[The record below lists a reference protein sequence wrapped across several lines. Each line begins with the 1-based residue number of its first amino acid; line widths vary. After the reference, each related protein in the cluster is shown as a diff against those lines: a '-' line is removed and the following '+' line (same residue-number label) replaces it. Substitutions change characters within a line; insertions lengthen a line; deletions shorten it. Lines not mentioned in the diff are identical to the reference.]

1 MEEDV
6 QDQSNGT
13 RVEGAMPPIV
23 DAHAHVLPYLGGPAG
38 FASAEEHLLYV
49 QRAMHTHGAQPVRR
63 ARDHAV
69 VTEPTLWD
77 PDDPSPSGR
86 RPVDFRAG
94 RNGRFEWNAGGEEYY
109 IQFMPPSFQTMD
121 APADF
126 LIAQMDYAGV
136 DVAVLQN
143 DHIYGSLNEFFA
155 EAVAAYPDRF
165 IGLAQVEEPIA
176 YQDDQIERLRH
187 AVETLGMR
195 GLYYTTSTY
204 FATRYRETYQDE
216 VFTPFWDEVRN
227 LGLPVFWVFPS
238 SSPLGDY
245 DDEMRRFDR
254 WLERYPEVKSVLVHG
269 FPDGK
274 MLDAQGRLAP
284 SEAVRAVAGRP
295 NVYAEVLFPI
305 KWGGV
310 WDYPYPEARG
320 LLRDY
325 LALFGPERL
334 MWGSDMPNVERY
346 ATYRQTL
353 TYLARYSEFVP
364 AEDMAAILGGNVL
377 TLFPKRSG

>member
-1 MEEDV
+1 M
-6 QDQSNGT
+6 QDESNKGQVKKA
-13 RVEGAMPPIV
+13 RPLIV
-23 DAHAHVLPYLGGPAG
+23 DAHAHILPYLGGPAG
-38 FASAEEHLLYV
+38 FASTEEHLLYV

-63 ARDHAV
+63 TRDHAV
-69 VTEPTLWD
+69 VTEQTLWD

-86 RPVDFRAG
+86 YSVGFHAG
-94 RNGRFEWNAGGEEYY
+94 RNGRFVWSVGGEEHY

-155 EAVAAYPDRF
+155 EAVAAYPERF

-176 YQDDQIERLRH
+176 YQDDQIERLRY
-187 AVETLGMR
+187 AVDKLGMR

-204 FATRYRETYQDE
+204 FTTGYRETYQDE

-227 LGLPVFWVFPS
+227 LGLSVFWVFPS

-254 WLERYPEVKSVLVHG
+254 WLDRYPEVNSVLVHG
-269 FPDGK
+269 FPDSK
-274 MLDAQGRLAP
+274 MLDARGRLAP
-284 SEAVRAVAGRP
+284 SDAVRAVVGRP

-305 KWGGV
+305 KWGGI

-320 LLRDY
+320 LLRSY
-325 LALFGPERL
+325 LELFGHDRL
-334 MWGSDMPNVERY
+334 VWGSDMPNVERY
-346 ATYRQTL
+346 ATYKQTL
-353 TYLARYSEFVP
+353 TYLARYCDFVG
-364 AEDMAAILGGNVL
+364 AEAMTAILGGNVL
-377 TLFPKRSG
+377 TLLAKRSG